1 MIIDSVSSWV
11 GSWWVGGYVVG
22 GRLVG
27 GFGGP
32 WIYQKPGKNMFGVKS
47 SLCTLIEVYF
57 VVLILFFSKMTIKKK
72 QIWLPEAVTR
82 IFYY

>member
-1 MIIDSVSSWV
+1 MIIDLVSSWV
-11 GSWWVGGYVVG
+11 GSWWVGRYVVG
-22 GRLVG
+22 GRLVT

-32 WIYQKPGKNMFGVKS
+32 WIYQKPGKNMFGVKI